1 MNEVYKDTD
10 ERSPTIFILGK
21 GSDPGDTVKELAKTK
36 GKDET
41 LITLS
46 LGSGS
51 EEKARRNIISSSKD
65 GTWVLLNNCHLFED
79 WLGELLRE
87 CDTIRDPSNM
97 NVNAEFRL
105 FLTARPCKRFPIP
118 LLQYG
123 IKVA

>member
-51 EEKARRNIISSSKD
+51 EEKAI
-65 GTWVLLNNCHLFED
+65 G
-79 WLGELLRE
+79 RE
-87 CDTIRDPSNM
+87 VWYC
-97 NVNAEFRL
+97 
-105 FLTARPCKRFPIP
+105 
-118 LLQYG
+118 
-123 IKVA
+123 